1 MTEVE
6 FEQVVSI
13 KTSLEEIARQLKIAN
28 TMKAIDL
35 MTRGVSLDKCCDII
49 RQSEGC
55 VGTNEKKTQEVI
67 DPLEKA
73 FREEMDFLRGINDDK
88 E

>member
-6 FEQVVSI
+6 FEQVYSI

-28 TMKAIDL
+28 TMEAIDL
-35 MTRGVSLDKCCDII
+35 MTRGVSFDKCCDII

-55 VGTNEKKTQEVI
+55 VGTNEKKTQPAI
-67 DPLEKA
+67 DLLEKA
-73 FREEMDFLRGINDDK
+73 FREERDILRSI
-88 E
+88 